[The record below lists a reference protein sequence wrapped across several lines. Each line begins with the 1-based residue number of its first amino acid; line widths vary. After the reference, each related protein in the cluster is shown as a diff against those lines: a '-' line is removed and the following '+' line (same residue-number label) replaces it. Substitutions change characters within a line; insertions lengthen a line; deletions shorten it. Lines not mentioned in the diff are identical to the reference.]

1 MMVLYRQRFPLRYEK
16 PAQEMDKKLHKPVEL
31 GMPKQG
37 GLLSCN
43 FCFLRIISRHSYSSA
58 TIGEKTDEE

>member
-1 MMVLYRQRFPLRYEK
+1 
-16 PAQEMDKKLHKPVEL
+16 MDKKLHKPVEL